1 MTPTQDIFPTAGE
14 QDVIGGGDLEQA
26 RRVDVMFVIDRSGS
40 MADDHEVL
48 RQNIEALIP
57 RLEEDLKV
65 ANVDCRIGLLTHD
78 VSLEWPWL
86 DLTPGAAAF
95 REKLGA
101 ISPSQMDEGTP
112 QAIDYAIEHAN
123 WDPQRRPF
131 MVVMTDEPAEGG
143 LDCSA
148 EQFDMVLSK
157 LAAKGIALLF
167 IASPE
172 CFGDQ
177 SSTRIYDRIRDY
189 PCTFVSDRLREDRG
203 EKLIGWL
210 AHSISSTRKFSP
222 PQAAGPIPT
231 DIFGMF
237 DQVTRL

>member
-1 MTPTQDIFPTAGE
+1 MTPTQDIFSTAGE
-14 QDVIGGGDLEQA
+14 QDVIPSGDLEQA

-40 MADDHEVL
+40 MADDHDVL
-48 RQNIEALIP
+48 KQNIQALIP
-57 RLEEDLKV
+57 KLEAELQV
-65 ANVDCRIGLLTHD
+65 ANVDCRVGLLTYD

-86 DLTPGAAAF
+86 DLTPGTAAF
-95 REKLGA
+95 REKLSS
-101 ISPSQMDEGTP
+101 ISPSQWDEATP
-112 QAIDYAIEHAN
+112 QAMDYAAEHAG
-123 WDPQRRPF
+123 WDPQRRAF
-131 MVVMTDEPAEGG
+131 MVVMTDEPAEAG
-143 LDCSA
+143 LDCTA
-148 EQFDMVLSK
+148 EQFNQVLSK

-167 IASPE
+167 IATPQ

-177 SSTRIYDRIRDY
+177 NSTKIYDSIRDY
-189 PCTFVSDRLREDRG
+189 PCTFVSDRLHEDRG

-222 PQAAGPIPT
+222 PQAAGPMPM